1 MNKKDNV
8 HISMDHRTSTKMKKI
23 DPLET
28 NNDED
33 TNVNMLEDLLN
44 LNKDSLKQ
52 REVEK
57 LKKKQEVKRIK
68 L

>member
-1 MNKKDNV
+1 
-8 HISMDHRTSTKMKKI
+8 MKKI

-28 NNDED
+28 NNEED

-52 REVEK
+52 REAEK